1 MNLPAWAPLLFL
13 AVLLLAGCSH
23 VAPEKQIRERI
34 AAMGDAIRAERA
46 EEIVEF
52 ATPDWHF
59 DTSDGRTYDRAAYL
73 ERTRQ
78 LFAEHEVEALH
89 TRIDRFERHD
99 SRMEVWLMQTMV
111 RVETDKNGNRTRWRL
126 VYRERQDWVET
137 RSRGWLVARVVLLH
151 APERTKLPAP

>member
-1 MNLPAWAPLLFL
+1 MNLPARAPHLFV
-13 AVLLLAGCSH
+13 AVLLLVGCSH
-23 VAPEKQIRERI
+23 GAPEKQIRERI
-34 AAMGDAIRAERA
+34 AAIGDAIRAERA

-59 DTSDGRTYDRAAYL
+59 DTSDGRTYGRAAYP
-73 ERTRQ
+73 ERTKQ
-78 LFAEHEVEALH
+78 LFADNEVEALH

-99 SRMEVWLMQTMV
+99 SRVEVWLLQTVV
-111 RVETDKNGNRTRWRL
+111 RVETDGDGNHTRWRL

-151 APERTKLPAP
+151 APERTKLLAP